1 MFSEGALMG
10 IWHPS
15 SAPQHPGR
23 ANRSKHS
30 VAIASKSL
38 CVGNVILN
46 VLHKAVH
53 TSLTMMHLAMPN
65 KLATVLNS
73 PDDPSFTNVTA
84 TRLSTGIGFLMI
96 KCIFIYGFNLS
107 QMC

>member
-1 MFSEGALMG
+1 MG

-23 ANRSKHS
+23 ADRSKNS

-46 VLHKAVH
+46 V
-53 TSLTMMHLAMPN
+53 
-65 KLATVLNS
+65 
-73 PDDPSFTNVTA
+73 
-84 TRLSTGIGFLMI
+84 
-96 KCIFIYGFNLS
+96 
-107 QMC
+107 